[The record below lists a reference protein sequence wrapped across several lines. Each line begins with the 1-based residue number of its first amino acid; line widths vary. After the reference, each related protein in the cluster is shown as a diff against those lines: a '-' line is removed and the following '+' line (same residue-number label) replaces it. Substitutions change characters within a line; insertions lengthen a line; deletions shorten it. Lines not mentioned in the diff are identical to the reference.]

1 MQRHEGSPISR
12 RNFIGNAVRSVAGM
26 ALGGAFGFALS
37 HRASGGEAAVKEP
50 YCGFRVG
57 LQSYSLRKFGAEEA
71 AAMVAQLGLKYV
83 EAYPAHLPSRKDIIE
98 DAKAVLERHGLKVV
112 AYGVV
117 RLTKDEKAMRN
128 LFEFAKAMGIEVLS
142 ADPDPDSFELLDK
155 LTEEYGVAVGIHNHG
170 PGHRWNTI
178 ETMRKAIEGHSVKV
192 GICLDT
198 GHLVRAGDDI
208 VKAVHVFKERLHGV
222 HLKDVDAN
230 KRDVVV
236 GMGVLDIKGFF
247 KALKEIQF
255 KGYIALE
262 YELEPDNPI
271 PGIRKS
277 LEFIQKVCAELA

>member
-1 MQRHEGSPISR
+1 MLSKCVVTR
-12 RNFIGNAVRSVAGM
+12 RCFIGGALQCVAGLT
-26 ALGGAFGFALS
+26 LGGTFLSALT
-37 HRASGGEAAVKEP
+37 HAGESAEAVEP

-71 AAMVAQLGLKYV
+71 AAMIAELGLKYV
-83 EAYPAHLPSRKDIIE
+83 EAFPAHLPARMDIVE
-98 DAKAVLERHGLKVV
+98 DAKEVLKRHGLTLV

-117 RLTKDEKAMRN
+117 HLTKDEKAMRG

-142 ADPDPDSFELLDK
+142 ADPDPDSFNLLDK

-178 ETMRKAIEGHSVKV
+178 EVMRKAIEGHSTKV

-198 GHLVRAGDDI
+198 GHLARAGDDI

-222 HLKDVDAN
+222 HLKDVN
-230 KRDVVV
+230 EKKHDVIV
-236 GMGVLDIKGFF
+236 GTGVLDIKGFF
-247 KALKEIQF
+247 KALKEIGF

-277 LEFIQKVCAELA
+277 LEFIQKVCSELA